1 MSMTASNVK
10 YQSAVLFVRDIAAA
24 KRFYM
29 DLLGMEIDLDFGTN
43 VGLKGGLTLWQL
55 DPGQVLPRRLGMEA
69 TLDRKTNRFELY
81 FEATD
86 TGAVLAKLKA
96 SGAEFL
102 HEMEEEPYGQIT
114 MRVFDPDRHLIE
126 IGETMK
132 AMVRR
137 MHAGGLTPEQ
147 VAQKS
152 AIPLGKVME
161 YLGE

>member
-1 MSMTASNVK
+1 METNNVR
-10 YQSAVLFVRDIAAA
+10 YLSAVLFVRDIAAA

-69 TLDRKTNRFELY
+69 TSDRKTNRFELY
-81 FEATD
+81 FEAAD
-86 TGAVLAKLKA
+86 TGVVLAKLKA
-96 SGAEFL
+96 SGTEFL
-102 HEMEEEPYGQIT
+102 HEMEEEPYGQLT

-126 IGETMK
+126 IAETME

-147 VAQKS
+147 VSQKS
-152 AIPLGKVME
+152 AIPLDRVEK
-161 YLGE
+161 YLGG